1 MTGRTHPGVVL
12 VEQRPLT
19 GRVVVVAAGATI
31 GRDGCDVLVPD
42 PEVSRMH
49 AVLRVLDGRA
59 LIEDLGST
67 NGTWVNE
74 RRASG
79 PVPLDVGDVVRVGNT
94 VWRVELEGSRPA
106 AATRVASG

>member
-1 MTGRTHPGVVL
+1 MVGCTDSGVVL

-19 GRVVVVAAGATI
+19 GRVVPVAPGATI

-79 PVPLDVGDVVRVGNT
+79 PVALDAGDVVRVGNT
-94 VWRVELEGSRPA
+94 VWRVELQGSRPA
-106 AATRVASG
+106 ADTRVASG